1 MVKMVFY
8 KIEQDLKK
16 CLEVGDYTGDLVSL
30 VSEQEFKQMIKKG
43 IVDENIAPKYKNAKC
58 CKASVRRDSISG
70 VMSVISKDKKMERTN
85 FGFIFKKNS
94 ILFIN
99 AEEKVASWINKMYK
113 DKFHGSFNV
122 ARFLY
127 DFLETVIDKDLR
139 YVEELSDRA
148 IKMESAVVKGIL
160 DSFNE
165 RMGLFRKE
173 LIVFYRY
180 YTQLVDIG
188 QELQENENSFF
199 DEESIALF
207 EKFTTRAEKL
217 REEIRLLMD
226 ISGEVRDA
234 YRGKLDA
241 KQNKNMNMLT
251 IITTLCMPLTITC
264 AWYGMNF
271 NSMPEFDWKYGYL
284 AFFGLNICLLL
295 LGFLFLKKKKIM

>member
-1 MVKMVFY
+1 MIFY
-8 KIEQDLKK
+8 KIEQDLEKY
-16 CLEVGDYTGDLVSL
+16 LEVEGYTGDLVSV
-30 VSEQEFKQMIKKG
+30 VSEKEFKQMIKNG
-43 IVDENIAPKYKNAKC
+43 TIDENIAPKYKNAKC
-58 CKASVRRDSISG
+58 CKASVRRDCISG

-85 FGFIFKKNS
+85 FGFIFRKNN

-99 AEEKVASWINKMYK
+99 AEEKIASWVNKMKK
-113 DKFHGSFNV
+113 DKFHGSFNA

-127 DFLETVIDKDLR
+127 DFLETIIDKDLR

-148 IKMESAVVKGIL
+148 IKMETAVVKGIL
-160 DSFNE
+160 DNFNE

-173 LIVFYRY
+173 LIIFYRY
-180 YTQLVDIG
+180 YTQLVDMG

-199 DEESIALF
+199 DEESVSLF

-251 IITTLCMPLTITC
+251 IITAICMPLTITC

-271 NSMPEFDWKYGYL
+271 DYMPELDWPYAY
-284 AFFGLNICLLL
+284 
-295 LGFLFLKKKKIM
+295 LGFVIFNVCLISTGVWFLKRKKIM

>member
-1 MVKMVFY
+1 MIFY
-8 KIEQDLKK
+8 KIEQDLNK
-16 CLEVGDYTGDLVSL
+16 CLEVGDYKGDLVSL
-30 VSEQEFKQMIKKG
+30 VSEKEFKQMIKNG
-43 IVDENIAPKYKNAKC
+43 EVDENIAPKYKNAKC

-85 FGFIFKKNS
+85 FGFIFRKNS

-99 AEEKVASWINKMYK
+99 AEEKVSSFINKMNK
-113 DKFHGSFNV
+113 DKLHGSFNA

-160 DSFNE
+160 NDFNE

-173 LIVFYRY
+173 LIIFYRY

-199 DEESIALF
+199 DDESIALF

-234 YRGKLDA
+234 YRGKLDS
-241 KQNKNMNMLT
+241 KQNKNMSVLT
-251 IITTLCMPLTITC
+251 IITTILMPLNITC

-271 NSMPEFDWKYGYL
+271 ESMPEFDLPHAYL
-284 AFFGLNICLLL
+284 VFFIFNVLLVS
-295 LGFLFLKKKKIM
+295 LGVWFLKKKKIM

>member
-1 MVKMVFY
+1 MVFY
-8 KIEQDLKK
+8 KIEENLNK

-30 VSEQEFKQMIKKG
+30 VSENEFKQMIKRG
-43 IVDENIAPKYKNAKC
+43 IIDENIAPKYKNAKC
-58 CKASVRRDSISG
+58 CKASVRKDSISG

-85 FGFIFKKNS
+85 FGFIFSKNK

-99 AEEKVASWINKMYK
+99 AEEKISSWINKIK
-113 DKFHGSFNV
+113 RDKFHGSFNA

-148 IKMESAVVKGIL
+148 IKMESAVIKGIL
-160 DSFNE
+160 DNFNE

-173 LIVFYRY
+173 LIIFYRY
-180 YTQLVDIG
+180 YTQLVDVG

-199 DEESIALF
+199 DNESVALF
-207 EKFTTRAEKL
+207 EKFTIRAEKL

-251 IITTLCMPLTITC
+251 IITALCTPLTVTC

-271 NSMPEFDWKYGYL
+271 NSMPEFDWTYGYL
-284 AFFGLNICLLL
+284 GFIILNIIVISV
-295 LGFLFLKKKKIM
+295 GVLFLKKKKIM

>member
-1 MVKMVFY
+1 MIFY
-8 KIEQDLKK
+8 KIEQDLEK
-16 CLEVGDYTGDLVSL
+16 CLEVEGYTGDLVSV
-30 VSEQEFKQMIKKG
+30 VSEKEFKQMIKNG
-43 IVDENIAPKYKNAKC
+43 TIDENIAPKYKNAKC
-58 CKASVRRDSISG
+58 CKASVRRDCISG

-85 FGFIFKKNS
+85 FGFIFRKNN

-99 AEEKVASWINKMYK
+99 AEEKIASWVNKMKK
-113 DKFHGSFNV
+113 DKFHGSFNA

-127 DFLETVIDKDLR
+127 DFLETIIDKDLR

-148 IKMESAVVKGIL
+148 IKME
-160 DSFNE
+160 
-165 RMGLFRKE
+165 
-173 LIVFYRY
+173 
-180 YTQLVDIG
+180 
-188 QELQENENSFF
+188 NSFF
-199 DEESIALF
+199 DEESVSLF

-251 IITTLCMPLTITC
+251 IITAICMPLTITC

-271 NSMPEFDWKYGYL
+271 DYMPELDWPYAY
-284 AFFGLNICLLL
+284 
-295 LGFLFLKKKKIM
+295 LGFVIFNVCLISTGVWFLKKKKIM